1 MMNLKIIFSTA
12 LLTTIGISSKAQL
25 SGGFE
30 SNSSFYL
37 DDKKIKLEQIE
48 AENRFRS
55 NTYLRLDYRF
65 GKFTTGVQVE
75 SYEPKALLNYSPN
88 FKGINL
94 GTYYV
99 NYKNDSLR
107 LEVTAGH
114 FYDQFGSGLVFRS
127 WEDRQLGIANS
138 IAGARIKYAPFKTLQ
153 LTALYGKQRNG
164 LGFEFT
170 KGTVLGLNAELDV
183 STILKSEKI
192 KYDIGFS
199 YVNRDEKSGNNN
211 LSSSTWLSSVR
222 GKVQKGGFT
231 ADAEYAF
238 KSADALVEFGNVRP
252 ELQFDGD
259 AFLFNIGY
267 SKKGLGINGSVRRLE
282 NFALYSQRNL
292 AGNIYNE
299 GIINYVPSLTKQYDY
314 SLSNIYVYQAQPGL
328 KFEPGRNKA
337 GEIGGQLDVIYQF
350 KKETPLGG
358 KYGTN
363 VSVNF
368 AQWHGLKGLYDAA
381 NRKYKTNKFAFGEKY
396 FRETSIEIR
405 KKWSP
410 KLLSVVTYLNQYYN
424 ARFVR
429 ETVGEVNA
437 NTGIIDNTLTVGKRN
452 SVKLELQHQWAN
464 GELRNWAASQLE
476 FNLGERWSF
485 FAIDLYNYGNEDASK
500 RIHFY
505 NLGAVFKK
513 DAIRVQTS
521 YGRQRGGLICV
532 GGICRFVPQSA
543 GFNLALNV
551 SF

>member
-1 MMNLKIIFSTA
+1 M
-12 LLTTIGISSKAQL
+12 
-25 SGGFE
+25 
-30 SNSSFYL
+30 
-37 DDKKIKLEQIE
+37 
-48 AENRFRS
+48 
-55 NTYLRLDYRF
+55 
-65 GKFTTGVQVE
+65 
-75 SYEPKALLNYSPN
+75 
-88 FKGINL
+88 
-94 GTYYV
+94 
-99 NYKNDSLR
+99 
-107 LEVTAGH
+107 
-114 FYDQFGSGLVFRS
+114 
-127 WEDRQLGIANS
+127 
-138 IAGARIKYAPFKTLQ
+138 
-153 LTALYGKQRNG
+153 YGKQRNG

>member
-1 MMNLKIIFSTA
+1 MHLKKIFFIA
-12 LLTTIGISSKAQL
+12 LITTICVSSEAQL

-30 SNSSFYL
+30 SNSSLYI

-48 AENRFRS
+48 ALNRFRS

-107 LEVTAGH
+107 LEVTVGH

-127 WEDRQLGIANS
+127 WEDRQLGVANS
-138 IAGARIKYAPFKTLQ
+138 IAGTRVKYAPFKTLQ

-164 LGFEFT
+164 LGFDFT
-170 KGTVLGLNAELDV
+170 NGTVLGVNAELDV
-183 STILKSEKI
+183 STLFKAKKI
-192 KYDIGFS
+192 KYDIGLS
-199 YVNRDEKSGNNN
+199 YVNRHEKSGNDK
-211 LSSSTWLSSVR
+211 LPSSTWLTSVR

-231 ADAEYAF
+231 AEAEYAF

-259 AFLFNIGY
+259 AYLFNIGY
-267 SKKGLGINGSVRRLE
+267 SKKGLGINATVRRLE

-299 GIINYVPSLTKQYDY
+299 GIVNYLPSLTKQYDY

-328 KFEPGRNKA
+328 RFEPGRNKA

-358 KYGTN
+358 RYGTN

-368 AQWHGLKGLYDAA
+368 AQWHGLKGLYDAPT
-381 NRKYKTNKFAFGEKY
+381 RKYRANMFAFGEKY
-396 FRETSIEIR
+396 YREASIEIR

-410 KLLSVVTYLNQYYN
+410 KLLSVVTCLNQYYN
-424 ARFVR
+424 ARYVV
-429 ETVGEVNA
+429 ETVGEVAA
-437 NTGIIDNTLTVGKRN
+437 NTAIIDNVLKVGKRN
-452 SVKLELQHQWAN
+452 SIKLEIQHQWAN
-464 GELRNWAASQLE
+464 GEMKNWAASQLE
-476 FNLGERWSF
+476 FNLKEQWSF

-500 RIHFY
+500 RTHFY

-521 YGRQRGGLICV
+521 YGRQRGGLVCV

-543 GFNLALNV
+543 GLNLALNV